1 MLKAVCEGRAPRLG
15 AGSATPRN
23 VRFTI
28 VGRGSSGA
36 AARTTRG
43 HARHHVSRQRASVVT
58 ARDARLH
65 DGRLAGVP
73 RWHAR
78 GQGVKSPQLHQA
90 QRICRIPAQG
100 GLAAD
105 CQQITSCDYRNALS
119 VDRFGLFTVKR
130 TSPLVTCSKP
140 TPPAKVS
147 HEPSESS
154 ENSRSQEPILR

>member
-15 AGSATPRN
+15 AGSCSTSEREVHDRWA
-23 VRFTI
+23 
-28 VGRGSSGA
+28 GSSGA
-36 AARTTRG
+36 AVRTTRG

-90 QRICRIPAQG
+90 QPISRSPAQG
-100 GLAAD
+100 RVSAD
-105 CQQITSCDYRNALS
+105 H
-119 VDRFGLFTVKR
+119 FM
-130 TSPLVTCSKP
+130 
-140 TPPAKVS
+140 
-147 HEPSESS
+147 
-154 ENSRSQEPILR
+154 